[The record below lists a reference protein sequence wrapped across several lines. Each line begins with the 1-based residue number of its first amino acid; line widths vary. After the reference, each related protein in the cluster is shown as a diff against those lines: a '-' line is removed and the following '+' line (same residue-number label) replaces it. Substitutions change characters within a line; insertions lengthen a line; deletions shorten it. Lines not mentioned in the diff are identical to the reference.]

1 MAIVN
6 GKRKDARTPAKRASE
21 KRYKAKAEKRIHV
34 SFFPP
39 NHDLYN
45 YASSRD
51 GETAAAYIRRLIRED
66 MERNS

>member
-21 KRYKAKAEKRIHV
+21 KRYKAKAEKRM
-34 SFFPP
+34 SLAFFPP
-39 NHDLYN
+39 NWDLYEHVQ
-45 YASSRD
+45 AQEE
-51 GETAAAYIRRLIRED
+51 GAGAYIRRLIRED